1 MINNNDFVSSPPN
14 IFDKKNHGVM
24 TANAQYR
31 PRLKSRDM
39 ASNQYK
45 SFEGLA
51 NQKLI
56 ETFKATSQN
65 PFMNKNSLPNIESQG
80 VPERYME
87 YISKIKYAKTNST
100 LGPQRYQTPRDMH
113 SPAQNFF
120 HFQGM
125 NPLSPNMTSQKKG

>member
-56 ETFKATSQN
+56 ETFKATS
-65 PFMNKNSLPNIESQG
+65 
-80 VPERYME
+80 
-87 YISKIKYAKTNST
+87 
-100 LGPQRYQTPRDMH
+100 
-113 SPAQNFF
+113 
-120 HFQGM
+120 
-125 NPLSPNMTSQKKG
+125 